1 MSKKKWFFEPNNNL
15 ARASRFLVHF
25 FDVHCTS
32 TTWNLLTRCFDEEF
46 FFLFLNLDKAFE
58 NSTPGVTRLIWKT
71 NWPMAQQ
78 QIEQRKS
85 CSFSSACF
93 DVASLVLSWILLVI
107 IIIFLVLK
115 VSSKLLRQLKWH
127 YAITSGTYFT
137 STPITFFF
145 EKLPYLLLNLFNCT
159 SLVPRT
165 FEHPHK
171 CTLTR
176 GL

>member
-1 MSKKKWFFEPNNNL
+1 MTTTASKNKWFCEPNNNL

-25 FDVHCTS
+25 LDVHCTS

-71 NWPMAQQ
+71 NWPNWAKEVVF
-78 QIEQRKS
+78 ILFR
-85 CSFSSACF
+85 
-93 DVASLVLSWILLVI
+93 VLWRCQPCI
-107 IIIFLVLK
+107 IMNTISNNYYFLVLK

-137 STPITFFF
+137 STLITFFF
-145 EKLPYLLLNLFNCT
+145 EKLPYLLLNLFNWY
-159 SLVPRT
+159 
-165 FEHPHK
+165 
-171 CTLTR
+171 LTCSAYIWTPP
-176 GL
+176 